1 MAKTDMS
8 SYPKLSASERNLLV
22 RRAVNR
28 ASPVDKDLVVDKL
41 KTTMP
46 ATEVKRLIRLN
57 EKRGNLEITD
67 GKLKSK
73 ERFQPYI
80 PRIDDILTACGF

>member
-1 MAKTDMS
+1 
-8 SYPKLSASERNLLV
+8 V

-28 ASPVDKDLVVDKL
+28 AGPVAKEIVVDKL

-46 ATEVKRLIRLN
+46 VTEVKRLIGVN

-73 ERFQPYI
+73 ERFRPLI